1 MEKNLLKKLILKKK
15 KLPAAHKRPSLL
27 ATAPWTHLLK
37 VTRIYFRIYL
47 IYPILTWY
55 TLITSNKPLFSNFY
69 SIDDFCNFQ
78 PPVPITTANSSF
90 QNKNWYNEVM
100 SYILDLTWKKF
111 LWIFFWEKSTF
122 HFLNLSPALIS
133 IRALNDRE
141 RPRKG
146 NNQSYRTDICIILVN
161 LRHVSRCLERS
172 RMAKMAKEWLDDID
186 PVSAPKRACMKKV
199 M

>member
-1 MEKNLLKKLILKKK
+1 M
-15 KLPAAHKRPSLL
+15 
-27 ATAPWTHLLK
+27 
-37 VTRIYFRIYL
+37 TRIYFRIYL

-55 TLITSNKPLFSNFY
+55 TLITSNKPLFCNFY

-133 IRALNDRE
+133 IRALNDRK

-146 NNQSYRTDICIILVN
+146 NNQSYRTDVCIILVN
-161 LRHVSRCLERS
+161 LRHVSRGLERS

>member
-1 MEKNLLKKLILKKK
+1 MINPKF
-15 KLPAAHKRPSLL
+15 
-27 ATAPWTHLLK
+27 
-37 VTRIYFRIYL
+37 TRE
-47 IYPILTWY
+47 
-55 TLITSNKPLFSNFY
+55 TLISPINPCFAIFFSLE
-69 SIDDFCNFQ
+69 DFCNFL

-111 LWIFFWEKSTF
+111 LWIFLWEKSTF

-161 LRHVSRCLERS
+161 LRHVSRGLERS

-186 PVSAPKRACMKKV
+186 PVSTPKRACMKKISNASMIILAQPICLPNLV
-199 M
+199 EFG